1 MNQLALIGSGVAVAA
16 VIIVVVA
23 VIVVKRR
30 STVSAKPRS
39 VPRGNGVKGDT
50 FDAGVVYEN
59 TQKAG
64 GRSPHVAHVDED
76 EVTFEI

>member
-30 STVSAKPRS
+30 ANITAKPRS
-39 VPRGNGVKGDT
+39 APRGNGVKGDT

-59 TQKAG
+59 TATGK
-64 GRSPHVAHVDED
+64 SPRTEHANDD